1 MIERHSRPSIPDKRL
16 GYHQGG
22 RLSAFL
28 FKGKQPASIV
38 FGFRA
43 HLILAAKRVVA
54 PGSSSHLAHGSYLPQ
69 DRMSRLGTLPRSAAT
84 PTPNCLGWRAAALG
98 WQRRFSKS
106 GSRRRPAITG
116 ASFKLSHPAG
126 GLRSAPVG
134 PASVKPP
141 ARTFLARKGGLQHR
155 CNYRRAQRTK
165 APLRRTETKALSERS
180 IATTT
185 GGKSTAR
192 SVMNL
197 TTLLSEGVA
206 EVHVRRDRTTFMF
219 TETVPTI
226 N

>member
-1 MIERHSRPSIPDKRL
+1 MIPSSGCPPWPPD
-16 GYHQGG
+16 
-22 RLSAFL
+22 
-28 FKGKQPASIV
+28 QPGPMPAN
-38 FGFRA
+38 
-43 HLILAAKRVVA
+43 
-54 PGSSSHLAHGSYLPQ
+54 
-69 DRMSRLGTLPRSAAT
+69 AAT
-84 PTPNCLGWRAAALG
+84 TALLHHRSG
-98 WQRRFSKS
+98 HDPKS
-106 GSRRRPAITG
+106 DSRRRPAITG

-180 IATTT
+180 IATPR

-192 SVMNL
+192 SVLDL
-197 TTLLSEGVA
+197 TTRLSEGVA
-206 EVHVRRDRTTFMF
+206 ELHVRRDRTTFMF